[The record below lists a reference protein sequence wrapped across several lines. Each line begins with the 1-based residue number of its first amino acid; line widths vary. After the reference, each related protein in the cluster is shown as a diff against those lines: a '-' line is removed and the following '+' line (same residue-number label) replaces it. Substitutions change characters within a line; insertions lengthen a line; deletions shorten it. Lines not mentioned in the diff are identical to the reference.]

1 MPPFRLLECLWPT
14 AAVHSTS
21 KRALPGNRPLVT
33 QHSAPKKRAVMTQ
46 IPLSGEVIRHL
57 LTLDN
62 YVVTRSLPKRLRWIG
77 RIRMRLHIS
86 QVSGNRRRLA
96 IAAVLVV
103 WGNSAVV
110 FADQSSDVAALEAKC
125 EAERQAKIKP
135 LRDVEIAKC

>member
-1 MPPFRLLECLWPT
+1 
-14 AAVHSTS
+14 
-21 KRALPGNRPLVT
+21 
-33 QHSAPKKRAVMTQ
+33 MTQ